1 MALEIINKPFIV
13 TLYGFSGKVL
23 NKDYA
28 GTGRSLM
35 DPMWKEI
42 KSKGIKNKG
51 INYWVYDKGD
61 MLFTGVGLDQDIPAD
76 SKMELKKI
84 DLTSYAYWKHIGP
97 YSKLKE
103 AYSNMHSELEKRNI
117 SFYFPFLEIYGHWT
131 PDENKLETEI
141 LFALQQTQ

>member
-1 MALEIINKPFIV
+1 MALEIINKPFHV
-13 TLYGFSGKVL
+13 NLYGFSGKVL

-28 GTGRSLM
+28 GTGRPLM
-35 DPMWKEI
+35 DAMWKEV
-42 KSKGIKNKG
+42 KSKVIKNKG
-51 INYWVYDKGD
+51 INYWVYEKGE
-61 MLFTGVGLDQDIPAD
+61 MLFTGIELDQDIPAD

-97 YSKLKE
+97 YTKLKE

-117 SFYFPFLEIYGHWT
+117 PFFFPFLEIYGHWT

-141 LFALQQTQ
+141 LFALQKTQ